1 MPIDAE
7 LVVSERPSLSVAE
20 QDEAQEE
27 VGRIVPAQ
35 PLHEGTRARR
45 DAIPG
50 LLGIQQ
56 QGTPRE
62 VSVPGGSGTQYER
75 VQNPTTDPAHLC
87 LLQLPTV
94 LADEETA
101 QALSPL
107 PVSVASGEPPEA
119 GIRPGPRGRVS
130 EVFKR
135 EKKEVVVR

>member
-45 DAIPG
+45 DAVPG

-75 VQNPTTDPAHLC
+75 VQNPTTDPAHLFLVRLPSQREPREAHR
-87 LLQLPTV
+87 LLVAMGYRLGR
-94 LADEETA
+94 
-101 QALSPL
+101 QAL
-107 PVSVASGEPPEA
+107 
-119 GIRPGPRGRVS
+119 PRGRAA
-130 EVFKR
+130 
-135 EKKEVVVR
+135 